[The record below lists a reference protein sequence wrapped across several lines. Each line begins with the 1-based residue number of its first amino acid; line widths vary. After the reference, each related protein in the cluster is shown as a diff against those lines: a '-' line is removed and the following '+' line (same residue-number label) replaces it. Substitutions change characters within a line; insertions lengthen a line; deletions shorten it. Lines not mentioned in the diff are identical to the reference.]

1 MNKKKGDATNI
12 AGISDLK
19 NQLTTVTN
27 KINSNGESISMN
39 NDTPTRNKIQL
50 DLFSPEQ
57 PKKVNRTIHCG
68 DCHHERPLDGYRFGL
83 MPVCSDCRT
92 KREVKI
98 TGNRFER
105 RHKR

>member
-1 MNKKKGDATNI
+1 M
-12 AGISDLK
+12 K
-19 NQLTTVTN
+19 NEKAAARESNGLTFNLDHQSEQLTMD
-27 KINSNGESISMN
+27 KH
-39 NDTPTRNKIQL
+39 TPTENKIQL
-50 DLFSPEQ
+50 DLFAPEQ
-57 PKKVNRTIHCG
+57 PKKVNRIIHCG

-83 MPVCSDCRT
+83 MPICCDCRT